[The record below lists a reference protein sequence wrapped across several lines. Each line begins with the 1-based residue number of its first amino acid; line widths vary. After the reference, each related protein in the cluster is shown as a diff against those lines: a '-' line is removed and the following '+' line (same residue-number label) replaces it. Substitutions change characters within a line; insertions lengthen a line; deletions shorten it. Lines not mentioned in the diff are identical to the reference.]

1 LLQLTQ
7 AELERI
13 RGINPQG
20 KAGLPYPRKNMTS
33 NISMN
38 PLKGF
43 NSFLIKV
50 RTKNVNSKVDCIQY
64 NQYGSSPINSLQN
77 MNERELA
84 VNIMIQAATDE
95 VRSGVEELRAL
106 LPVTFSPL

>member
-20 KAGLPYPRKNMTS
+20 KAGFPYPRKYMIN

-43 NSFLIKV
+43 NSILIKV
-50 RTKNVNSKVDCIQY
+50 RRKNANNKADCIQY
-64 NQYGSSPINSLQN
+64 HQYGSSPISSLQN
-77 MNERELA
+77 MDERELA
-84 VNIMIQAATDE
+84 VNIMIQATTDE
-95 VRSGVEELRAL
+95 ARGGVKELRVL
-106 LPVTFSPL
+106 LPVIF